1 MLFGLSPALMM
12 RKACSM
18 IIDKRGT
25 RMLKFISTTVAII
38 LGVIFMTA
46 VVAGATDRITK
57 EELKEL
63 LGKPGVI
70 VLDVRTH
77 GDYDGSTVRIPGAV
91 REDPT
96 DVKSWAKRYSKDSTI
111 VLYCA

>member
-1 MLFGLSPALMM
+1 MF
-12 RKACSM
+12 
-18 IIDKRGT
+18 
-25 RMLKFISTTVAII
+25 KFISTALAIFGI
-38 LGVIFMTA
+38 IFMTA
-46 VVAGATDRITK
+46 VVAGATDRMTK
-57 EELKEL
+57 EELREL

-70 VLDVRTH
+70 IMDVRTH
-77 GDYDGSTVRIPGAV
+77 GDYTGSTVKIPGAI